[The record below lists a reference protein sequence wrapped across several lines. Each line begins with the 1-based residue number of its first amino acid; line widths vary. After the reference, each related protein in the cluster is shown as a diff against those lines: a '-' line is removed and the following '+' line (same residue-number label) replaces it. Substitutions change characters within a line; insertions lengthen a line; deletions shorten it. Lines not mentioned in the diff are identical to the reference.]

1 MTQRNSYL
9 RYENS
14 ALPQVAGDQGNFTAA
29 LVALGA
35 NLPKD
40 GKPPEV
46 TLRHALASLPN
57 QRVQIQAVSRFFRSP
72 AYPAGS
78 GPDYVNAVA
87 LLHVRICANELLAH
101 LHTIEAQIGRTRMSR
116 WGARVVDLDLL
127 SHGSAVLPDALT
139 ESAWREMSVAD
150 QVRAT
155 PGQLIL
161 PHPRIADRAF
171 VLVPLAEVAPG
182 WVHPATGQGARAM
195 LAALP
200 EADKA
205 ALRPL

>member
-1 MTQRNSYL
+1 MPQVPVQSGN
-9 RYENS
+9 NS
-14 ALPQVAGDQGNFTAA
+14 AA
-29 LVALGA
+29 LIALGA
-35 NLPKD
+35 NLPL
-40 GKPPEV
+40 GGQPPEV
-46 TLRHALASLPN
+46 TLRHALALIAN
-57 QRVQIQAVSRFFRSP
+57 ETVHIRAVSRFFRSP

-87 LLHVRICANELLAH
+87 LLDVRICADALLAH
-101 LHTIEAQIGRTRMSR
+101 LHTIEARIGRTRLER

-127 SHGSAVLPDALT
+127 SHGDSVLPDAAT
-139 ESAWREMSVAD
+139 EAAWRGMPVAE
-150 QVRAT
+150 QAVAT
-155 PGQLIL
+155 PSQLIL

-182 WVHPATGQGARAM
+182 WVHPVTGQGGAAM

-200 EADKA
+200 DADKA

>member
-1 MTQRNSYL
+1 V
-9 RYENS
+9 
-14 ALPQVAGDQGNFTAA
+14 PQVAQDQGKVTLA

-35 NLPKD
+35 NLSI
-40 GKPPEV
+40 GGQTPEM
-46 TLRHALASLPN
+46 TLRKALAMLLN
-57 QRVQIQAVSRFFRSP
+57 ETVQIRAVSRFFRSP

-87 LLHVRICANELLAH
+87 ALEVRIDAEYLLKH
-101 LHTIEAQIGRTRMSR
+101 LHAVEVQLGRTRTSR
-116 WGARVVDLDLL
+116 WESRVVDLDLL
-127 SHGSAVLPDALT
+127 CHGESVLPDAAT
-139 ESAWREMSVAD
+139 QAAWRMLPAEE
-150 QVRAT
+150 QTRAA

-171 VLVPLAEVAPG
+171 VLLPLAEVAPG
-182 WVHPATGQGARAM
+182 WVHPATGKGVAAM

-200 EADKA
+200 AADKA

>member
-1 MTQRNSYL
+1 M
-9 RYENS
+9 
-14 ALPQVAGDQGNFTAA
+14 PQVAVQSGNRTVA

-35 NLPKD
+35 NLPHR
-40 GKPPEV
+40 GQPPEV
-46 TLRHALASLPN
+46 TLRHALGLVSN
-57 QRVQIQAVSRFFRSP
+57 ETVQIRAVSRFFRSP

-78 GPDYVNAVA
+78 GPDYVNAAA
-87 LLHVRICANELLAH
+87 LLHVRICADDLLAH
-101 LHTIEAQIGRTRMSR
+101 LHNVEAQLGRTRLAR
-116 WGARVVDLDLL
+116 WGARIVDLDLL
-127 SHGSAVLPDALT
+127 SHGESILPDAAT
-139 ESAWREMSVAD
+139 EVAWRGMPVAE

-155 PGQLIL
+155 PERLIL

-182 WVHPATGQGARAM
+182 WVHPATGQGVGAM
-195 LAALP
+195 LAALS

>member
-1 MTQRNSYL
+1 M
-9 RYENS
+9 
-14 ALPQVAGDQGNFTAA
+14 PQVAVQCANTSVA

-35 NLPKD
+35 NLPCE
-40 GKPPEV
+40 GQPPEV
-46 TLRHALASLPN
+46 TLRRALGMLSTET
-57 QRVQIQAVSRFFRSP
+57 VQIQAVSRFFRSP

-78 GPDYVNAVA
+78 GPDYVNAAVR
-87 LLHVRICANELLAH
+87 LDVRISADDLLAH
-101 LHTIEAQIGRTRMSR
+101 LRNVEARLGRTRLVR
-116 WGARVVDLDLL
+116 WGARVVDLDLV
-127 SHGSAVLPDALT
+127 SHGEAILPDAAT
-139 ESAWREMSVAD
+139 EAAWRGMPAAE

-155 PGQLIL
+155 PERLIL

-182 WVHPATGQGARAM
+182 WVHPATGQGVGAM

>member
-1 MTQRNSYL
+1 M
-9 RYENS
+9 
-14 ALPQVAGDQGNFTAA
+14 PQVAQDQGKVTLA

-35 NLPKD
+35 NLSI
-40 GKPPEV
+40 GGQTPEM
-46 TLRHALASLPN
+46 TLRKALAMLLN
-57 QRVQIQAVSRFFRSP
+57 ETVQIRAVSRFFRSP

-87 LLHVRICANELLAH
+87 ALEVRIDAEYLLKH
-101 LHTIEAQIGRTRMSR
+101 LHAVEVQLGRTRTSR
-116 WGARVVDLDLL
+116 WESRVVDLDLL
-127 SHGSAVLPDALT
+127 CHGESVLPDAAT
-139 ESAWREMSVAD
+139 QAAWRMLPAEE
-150 QVRAT
+150 QTRAA

-171 VLVPLAEVAPG
+171 VLLPLAEVAPG
-182 WVHPATGQGARAM
+182 WVHPATGKGVAAM

-200 EADKA
+200 AADKA